1 MKKVFIILLLA
12 SVSKVYAQT
21 ANDVLNL
28 LVSNK
33 SITQAQADS
42 IRADA
47 AIKQQE
53 ADAGKKSF
61 WLTAAR
67 QMQLTGYTQIRYQ
80 MLDEPGKNNGFDI
93 RRARLD
99 LKGNVTP
106 FFGYRLQTEFAD
118 KAKII
123 DAYAEI
129 KLAEYF
135 LITAGQFKIP
145 FSLENLASANK
156 LEMIDR
162 SQSVE
167 ALVARGKDVTGNQNG
182 RDIGIQVGGVI
193 LKNKNGALLEYRL
206 GIFNGSGINVADTAN
221 EAKDVGGRLVVNPV
235 KGLSVGVSA
244 YNGWDKAIKPDEKG
258 QSQVRNRFGVEAS
271 YVNPRLSVKGEY
283 IQGQDGVTDRKGW
296 YLQAGY
302 FIIRQKLQFLAK
314 YDTYDPSTSKADN
327 ISTLYVIGA
336 NLNFNTWSRLQAFY
350 TFRMEEGPAI
360 NNNYFSLQYQIGF

>member
-1 MKKVFIILLLA
+1 LI
-12 SVSKVYAQT
+12 
-21 ANDVLNL
+21 
-28 LVSNK
+28 SNK
-33 SITQAQADS
+33 SVTQEQADS

-53 ADAGKKSF
+53 TEAVRKSF
-61 WLTAAR
+61 WLSAAR

-80 MLDEPGKNNGFDI
+80 NLDEPNKNNGFDI

-106 FFGYRLQTEFAD
+106 FFGFRLQAEFAD
-118 KAKII
+118 RPKIL

-129 KLAEYF
+129 KLADYF
-135 LITAGQFKIP
+135 TITAGQFKLP
-145 FSLENLASANK
+145 FSLENLTSSNK

-162 SQSVE
+162 AQSVE
-167 ALVARGKDVTGNQNG
+167 ALAARGKDVIGNQNG
-182 RDIGIQVGGVI
+182 RDLGIQVGGVI

-206 GIFNGSGINVADTAN
+206 GIFNGSGINIADTAN
-221 EAKDVGGRLVVNPV
+221 EAKDVGGRLVVNPI
-235 KGLSVGVSA
+235 KGLSFGVSA

-258 QSQVRNRFGVEAS
+258 QSQVRNRFGMEAS
-271 YVNPRLSVKGEY
+271 YVNPRLSARGEY

-302 FIIRQKLQFLAK
+302 FIIPQKLQFLAK

-327 ISTLYVIGA
+327 ISILYVIGA
-336 NLNFNTWSRLQAFY
+336 NFNFNSWSRLQAFY
-350 TFRMEEGPAI
+350 TFREEEGASV